1 MALAGEATLRR
12 GELERPQK
20 VGGLLEV
27 RPHRIDLVDQ
37 VLHAME
43 AILTKG
49 AGDDLVVRER
59 DALLIHLAKSALVD
73 ELPDALERGVSIGD
87 IGLDSLQ
94 HLEDGLVHLEKDAIV
109 ELLQAQKLEHLAWL
123 RAELD
128 DTHDA
133 DHKQQLG
140 LGLHEEVPRHLGLT
154 TQGHELFLVRRV
166 LLVILQGA
174 HLQVVA
180 LLGAQLLL
188 RSHCLLLLLRE
199 RRIPLELQ
207 LHLLRHNSTLGHGVL
222 GDLIPLCHACLYLTP
237 PEKRQPRHREPMA

>member
-1 MALAGEATLRR
+1 MALACEAALGR
-12 GELERPQK
+12 GELEWPEE

-27 RPHRIDLVDQ
+27 RPHSVDLVDQ

-43 AILTKG
+43 AILAKG

-188 RSHCLLLLLRE
+188 RGHCLLLFLRE
-199 RRIPLELQ
+199 CRIPLELQ
-207 LHLLRHNSTLGHGVL
+207 LHLLRYYSALRDSVL
-222 GDLIPLCHACLYLTP
+222 SDLIPL
-237 PEKRQPRHREPMA
+237 RH

>member
-188 RSHCLLLLLRE
+188 RGHCLLLFLRE
-199 RRIPLELQ
+199 CRIPLELQ
-207 LHLLRHNSTLGHGVL
+207 LHLLRYYSALRDSVL
-222 GDLIPLCHACLYLTP
+222 SDLIPL
-237 PEKRQPRHREPMA
+237 RH

>member
-1 MALAGEATLRR
+1 MALACEAALRG
-12 GELERPQK
+12 GELEGPEE

-49 AGDDLVVRER
+49 AGDDLIVRQR
-59 DALLIHLAKSALVD
+59 DTLLVHLAEAALVD
-73 ELPDALERGVSIGD
+73 ELPHALQRGVAVCNV
-87 IGLDSLQ
+87 GLDSLQ
-94 HLEDGLVHLEKDAIV
+94 HLQDGLVHLQEDAGV
-109 ELLQAQKLEHLAWL
+109 ELLQAQQLEHLAWL
-123 RAELD
+123 GAELD
-128 DTHDA
+128 DTHNA
-133 DHKQQLG
+133 DNKKQLG

-188 RSHCLLLLLRE
+188 RGHCLLLFLRE
-199 RRIPLELQ
+199 CRIPLELQ
-207 LHLLRHNSTLGHGVL
+207 LHLLRYYSALRDSVL
-222 GDLIPLCHACLYLTP
+222 SDLIPL
-237 PEKRQPRHREPMA
+237 RH